1 MVNIV
6 GKLYDP
12 GKKFY
17 NIFQKPPIL
26 GMVECVSSFDIERDK
41 IFFFN
46 LNHIQ
51 KVDTVHDN

>member
-6 GKLYDP
+6 GKFVWP

-17 NIFQKPPIL
+17 NIFQKQRIL

>member
-6 GKLYDP
+6 GKFVWS
-12 GKKFY
+12 GKTFY
-17 NIFQKPPIL
+17 NIFQKPRIL